1 MAPLQIGVC
10 SWSLKIPDLE
20 ETFAT
25 IKNKLDLDLV
35 QIGFWDDSFKDI
47 DRIRKLLDKY
57 GLEASASCLGFEGED
72 YSSIQRIAA
81 TGGYIPDNEWDAR
94 FAKTRAFAEFT
105 QAMGLN
111 LLAVHIGFVPHDK
124 NDAKHKVMVDRMKRI
139 CDALAKRNVTL
150 VMETGQEEAETL
162 LEFID
167 EVGMD
172 NIGVNFDP
180 ANMILYGVGEP
191 IEAVMQLREKI
202 IHVHMK
208 DATWSD
214 KPREQWG
221 EEVVL
226 GTGDADI
233 PRIVSKLRSGGYE
246 GPLVIEREAG
256 DDRVS
261 DILDG
266 IDLLRNMLG

>member
-1 MAPLQIGVC
+1 MEPLQIGVC

-20 ETFAT
+20 ETFST
-25 IKNKLDLDLV
+25 IRNELDLDLV
-35 QIGFWDDSFKDI
+35 QIGFWDDGFKDV
-47 DRIRKLLDKY
+47 DRIAGLLDKY
-57 GLEASASCLGFEGED
+57 SLELSATCLGFEGED
-72 YSSIQRIAA
+72 YGSIQKIAA
-81 TGGYIPDNEWDAR
+81 TGGYLPDDTWEAR
-94 FAKTRAFAEFT
+94 LDKTIAFADFT
-105 QAMGLN
+105 KAMNAN
-111 LLAVHIGFVPHDK
+111 LLATHIGFVPHQK
-124 NDAKHKVMVDRMKRI
+124 NDPKHKTMVDRLKRI
-139 CDALAKRNVTL
+139 CDELGQRGITL
-150 VMETGQEEAETL
+150 VMETGQEEAEAL

-167 EVGMD
+167 EVGSD

-208 DATWSD
+208 DAVWSD
-214 KPREQWG
+214 RPREEWG
-221 EEVVL
+221 TEVVL

-246 GPLVIEREAG
+246 GPLVVEREAG

-266 IDLLRNMLG
+266 LDLLRNMLG